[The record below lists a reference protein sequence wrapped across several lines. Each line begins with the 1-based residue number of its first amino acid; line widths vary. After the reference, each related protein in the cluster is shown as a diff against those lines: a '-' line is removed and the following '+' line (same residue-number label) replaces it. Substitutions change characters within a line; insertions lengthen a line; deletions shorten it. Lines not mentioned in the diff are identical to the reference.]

1 MKPRRALILAAL
13 LAAASP
19 VHPAEPGPP
28 AAGKPGSSRWQVHA
42 VVYGNTTDGKVVSRS
57 EHTILLDTETGK
69 TWVLWPTKDVPFSWI
84 ELPQRKDAGNVRK
97 TD

>member
-13 LAAASP
+13 IAAASP

-28 AAGKPGSSRWQVHA
+28 AGKPGSSRWQVHA

-69 TWVLWPTKDVPFSWI
+69 SWVLWPTKDVPFSWI